1 MIFKLN
7 KDGYFVITN
16 GQPIEANNSLR
27 NNCIFYINSIVKDMV
42 IDKCDVLFVFA
53 DKYKKVYSALLEK
66 TEEQTGNYT
75 KYKIV
80 EENDMSLPIGFYTGY
95 IIIFNPKTNTHI
107 SSVTVHF
114 RILEGIDGEFNF
126 IETIDKNV
134 FDTLMAEIHKI
145 SNTSSGGT
153 VGGTSN
159 YEELNNLPTINGIEL
174 IGAKNLDDLEIAA
187 KNHEHDNYA
196 LKETLENYEKNLD
209 DYVSKEDLRNFNY
222 ITSEALNGYATEEIL
237 GNYVTK
243 EAFEN
248 SNHII
253 DEALN
258 NYIEKDNIDSIIT
271 DKLNQETLS
280 TNETLELY
288 NNIKSKISSDVNT

>member
-27 NNCIFYINSIVKDMV
+27 NNCIFYINGIVKGMS
-42 IDKCDVLFVFA
+42 IDKCDVIFVFT

-95 IIIFNPKTNTHI
+95 IVIFNPKTNTHI

-114 RILEGIDGEFNF
+114 RILEGIDGDFNF

-159 YEELNNLPTINGIEL
+159 YEELNNLPSINEIEL
-174 IGAKNLDDLEIAA
+174 KGNLTFDDLGVADKKHTHNDYVKTEYAQ
-187 KNHEHDNYA
+187 KN
-196 LKETLENYEKNLD
+196 
-209 DYVSKEDLRNFNY
+209 YVSKEECN
-222 ITSEALNGYATEEIL
+222 
-237 GNYVTK
+237 
-243 EAFEN
+243 
-248 SNHII
+248 
-253 DEALN
+253 
-258 NYIEKDNIDSIIT
+258 SIIT
-271 DKLNQETLS
+271 DFMEQETISTEELLS
-280 TNETLELY
+280 LY
-288 NNIKSKISSDVNT
+288 NSIKIGFDNNSSTTIDEILEQNY